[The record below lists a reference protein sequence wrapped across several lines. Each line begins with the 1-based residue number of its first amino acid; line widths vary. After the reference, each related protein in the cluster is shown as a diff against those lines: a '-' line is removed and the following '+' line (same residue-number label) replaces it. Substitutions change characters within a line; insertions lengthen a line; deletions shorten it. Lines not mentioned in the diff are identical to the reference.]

1 MYEKYTRQALP
12 LRRYRELLG
21 SAVCVFNSNNSFIIE
36 NILRLEKVKHNWY
49 DLIDANS
56 GDLLKLEKDA
66 IPTNFDSSLCELF
79 TSIVLKRNRIV
90 HSFQVTV
97 NGEQV
102 LATKARNGEQFVI
115 TEEYLIDFIREN
127 ERLSMLLHEFR
138 GY

>member
-49 DLIDANS
+49 DLIDTNS
-56 GDLLKLEKDA
+56 GNLLKLEKDA